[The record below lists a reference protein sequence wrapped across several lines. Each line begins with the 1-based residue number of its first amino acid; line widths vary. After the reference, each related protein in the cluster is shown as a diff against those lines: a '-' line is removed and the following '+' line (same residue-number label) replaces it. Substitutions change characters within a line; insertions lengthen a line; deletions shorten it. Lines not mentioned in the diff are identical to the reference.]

1 MAFDVEGFVDRCRA
15 ALAGPNAPQ
24 SIAEIVRQA
33 IAEPQALAET
43 VRARQQARGK
53 PAIAE
58 VFVNDDEL
66 TAYQLAW
73 PAGLI
78 GPPHDHAG
86 WAVVGVYAGA
96 EAFNVY
102 AARPDGTLARTGRE
116 VVGAGTVRVLPEDL
130 IHDIEAE
137 GDVPSGSIHVYP
149 NRHFVCPERRLWRDA
164 SSAPEPFSMARSM
177 EYGAAITER
186 RRAEASEGAR
196 AQATP
201 ASAGTGSY
209 R

>member
-1 MAFDVEGFVDRCRA
+1 MAFDAEDFVARCRA
-15 ALAGPNAPQ
+15 ALGGADAPQ
-24 SIAEIVRQA
+24 RIADIVREA
-33 IAEPQALAET
+33 IADPQALAET
-43 VRARQQARGK
+43 VRARQAARGK
-53 PAIAE
+53 PAMAE
-58 VFVNDDEL
+58 VFINDDTL

-102 AARPDGTLARTGRE
+102 EQRPDGTLARVGRE
-116 VVGAGTVRVLPEDL
+116 VIAAPKVAVLPKDL
-130 IHDIEAE
+130 IHDIEAAGE
-137 GDVPSGSIHVYP
+137 TPSGSIHVYP

-164 SSAPEPFSMARSM
+164 ESAPESFTMAKSM
-177 EYGAAITER
+177 EYGTAVAGPH
-186 RRAEASEGAR
+186 ASGS
-196 AQATP
+196 P
-201 ASAGTGSY
+201 ASTAA